1 MDAMIFAAGLG
12 TRLRPLTDRKPKA
25 LVELGGTPILERV
38 ARRLIEAGADRLII
52 NTHHFAERIEEFVQQ
67 RHGFGVEVHLSH
79 EPDEPLDTAGG
90 LSRAA
95 ALFRRDQP
103 FLLHNCDVM
112 SDIDLSALHAAHLAG
127 DAMATLAVL
136 PPSAERYLL
145 FDDRGLCGFS
155 PRGGGDDVVSRD
167 PVGTQQRR
175 DFAGIHVVSP
185 SLLDTLPEPRPY
197 SIILHYLELSRQGCR
212 IAAYEQPGARWIDIG
227 SHEKLEAARREF
239 AAD

>member
-90 LSRAA
+90 LSHAA

-112 SDIDLSALHAAHLAG
+112 SDFDLRALHAAHLTG

-145 FDDRGLCGFS
+145 FDDHGLCGYS

-185 SLLDTLPEPRPY
+185 ALLDTLPAPRPY
-197 SIILHYLELSRQGCR
+197 SIILHYLELSRQGHR
-212 IAAYEQPGARWIDIG
+212 IDRFEQPDARWIDIG
-227 SHEKLEAARREF
+227 SHDKLEAARIEF